1 VVSLHPPRV
10 CHCDIGH
17 GDYFSKR
24 KRFLPGFKRKKA
36 NSTQKALNLYN
47 AALVTPTYYVY
58 FTSATIVS
66 SAVLF
71 RGFKGSPIQILTVVL
86 GFLTICS
93 GVVLL
98 QLSKSAK
105 DVPDTAVFKG
115 DLDQMRTVAEQEE
128 PEYEPRAD
136 SIRAGGALLR
146 SLSKARNS
154 RHMEEIKRLQDEH
167 QNMAPIGENEQVEFD
182 GLRRRRTI
190 LLPGHPGFSPG
201 PAHTPSPLSQMHRR
215 KSVHPPLGMS
225 HFPDDEEGD
234 EQHNSDE
241 DVHPGFL
248 DHFRRKRVSKP
259 LPRTPTGER
268 VPMSPIKA
276 AHTMDESSEHT
287 SPQQPHIYGLPA
299 DLQHDQYPDT
309 SYKSPASPRIQWVS
323 GDRPPSRSG
332 TALSPAPPVP
342 PHNSKRQFSFQ
353 NVFRRPGSSNGG
365 ERDST
370 IRPVSRGGLSF
381 TGRKHGAGQQSG
393 DSTTEEERLGLVKG
407 DSSLSLHRRSDSPP
421 EYSDPEDAEWQ
432 FAGTSP
438 PVESPGPLD
447 VQQTRLP
454 QYPATSRTAVGRR
467 RDDSDDSTKEERG
480 GGSA

>member
-1 VVSLHPPRV
+1 MT
-10 CHCDIGH
+10 
-17 GDYFSKR
+17 
-24 KRFLPGFKRKKA
+24 

-71 RGFKGSPIQILTVVL
+71 RGFKGSVIQIITVVL

-146 SLSKARNS
+146 SISKARNS
-154 RHMEEIKRLQDEH
+154 RQLDEIKRLKDEQH
-167 QNMAPIGENEQVEFD
+167 MSMEPIGENERIEFD
-182 GLRRRRTI
+182 GLRRRRTV
-190 LLPGHPGFSPG
+190 LLPG
-201 PAHTPSPLSQMHRR
+201 HTPSPLSRMQTRQ
-215 KSVHPPLGMS
+215 SVHPPLGMS
-225 HFPDDEEGD
+225 HFPDEDEG
-234 EQHNSDE
+234 HHSDE

-276 AHTMDESSEHT
+276 ATSLSESSDRSST
-287 SPQQPHIYGLPA
+287 PQPHTYGLPPG
-299 DLQHDQYPDT
+299 LQREDNYADT
-309 SYKSPASPRIQWVS
+309 SYRSPASPRIQWVS
-323 GDRPPSRSG
+323 GDRPPSR
-332 TALSPAPPVP
+332 TTNNLSPPPPVP
-342 PHNSKRQFSFQ
+342 PHSAKRTFSFQ
-353 NVFRRPGSSNGG
+353 DVFRRPGSSGRDG
-365 ERDST
+365 ESST
-370 IRPVSRGGLSF
+370 KRPVSRSGLSF
-381 TGRKHGAGQQSG
+381 SNRKPNAGQQSG

-407 DSSLSLHRRSDSPP
+407 DSQNVLHPRSDSPP
-421 EYSDPEDAEWQ
+421 EYSDPEEEWQ
-432 FAGTSP
+432 IAGNSP
-438 PVESPGPLD
+438 PLETPGVLD

-454 QYPATSRTAVGRR
+454 EYTAGPESIRPVPGRWMTDTEDSREPSPPRR
-467 RDDSDDSTKEERG
+467 QDEPF
-480 GGSA
+480 GGSGRAF

>member
-1 VVSLHPPRV
+1 
-10 CHCDIGH
+10 
-17 GDYFSKR
+17 
-24 KRFLPGFKRKKA
+24 
-36 NSTQKALNLYN
+36 LNLYN

-71 RGFKGSPIQILTVVL
+71 RGFKGTPIQILTVVL

-146 SLSKARNS
+146 SLSKARSS
-154 RHMEEIKRLQDEH
+154 RHMEEIKRLQEE
-167 QNMAPIGENEQVEFD
+167 QLNMEPIGENEQIEFD
-182 GLRRRRTI
+182 GLRRRRTV
-190 LLPGHPGFSPG
+190 LLPGHPGFSPTV
-201 PAHTPSPLSQMHRR
+201 AHAPSPLSQMHRR

-225 HFPDDEEGD
+225 HFPDDDEGD

-241 DVHPGFL
+241 DVHPGFM

-268 VPMSPIKA
+268 VPMSPIKVAPNVSEA
-276 AHTMDESSEHT
+276 ADSSDTQLQHV
-287 SPQQPHIYGLPA
+287 YGLPS
-299 DLQHDQYPDT
+299 DLQRDQYVDT
-309 SYKSPASPRIQWVS
+309 SYNSPASPHIQWLS
-323 GDRPPSRSG
+323 GDRPPSRA
-332 TALSPAPPVP
+332 TNTLSPPPPVP
-342 PHNSKRQFSFQ
+342 PHNTKRQFSFQ
-353 NVFRRPGSSNGG
+353 NVFRRPGSAGG
-365 ERDST
+365 EREST
-370 IRPVSRGGLSF
+370 PRPVSRGGLSF
-381 TGRKHGAGQQSG
+381 VGRKHSGPQQSG

-407 DSSLSLHRRSDSPP
+407 DSSLSLNPRSESPP
-421 EYSDPEDAEWQ
+421 SYSDPDDAEWQ

-438 PVESPGPLD
+438 PADAPGPLD
-447 VQQTRLP
+447 VQQTSLP
-454 QYPATSRTAVGRR
+454 QYPATTRTEPGRR
-467 RDDSDDSTKEERG
+467 RNNTDDSTKDERG
-480 GGSA
+480 GSYTQV

>member
-1 VVSLHPPRV
+1 
-10 CHCDIGH
+10 
-17 GDYFSKR
+17 
-24 KRFLPGFKRKKA
+24 
-36 NSTQKALNLYN
+36 LNLYN

-154 RHMEEIKRLQDEH
+154 RQMEEIKRLQEEH
-167 QNMAPIGENEQVEFD
+167 LNMEPIGENEQIEFD

-190 LLPGHPGFSPG
+190 ILPGGHPGFSPS
-201 PAHTPSPLSQMHRR
+201 AAQHTPSPLSQMQRR
-215 KSVHPPLGMS
+215 KSIHPPLGMS
-225 HFPDDEEGD
+225 HFPDDDEEH
-234 EQHNSDE
+234 QNSDE

-268 VPMSPIKA
+268 VPMSPIKSGQSISEGS
-276 AHTMDESSEHT
+276 DRSST
-287 SPQQPHIYGLPA
+287 QQHVYGLPE
-299 DLQHDQYPDT
+299 DLQRDQYTDT
-309 SYKSPASPRIQWVS
+309 SYNSPASPHIQWLS
-323 GDRPPSRSG
+323 GDRPPSSG
-332 TALSPAPPVP
+332 LNTLSPPPPVP
-342 PHNSKRQFSFQ
+342 PHSAKRQFSFQ
-353 NVFRRPGSSNGG
+353 NVFKRPGSSTG

-370 IRPVSRGGLSF
+370 VRPISRGGLSF
-381 TGRKHGAGQQSG
+381 TGRKNSSNQQSG
-393 DSTTEEERLGLVKG
+393 DGTTEEERLGLVKG
-407 DSSLSLHRRSDSPP
+407 DSSLTLHPRSESPP
-421 EYSDPEDAEWQ
+421 EYSDPEEEWQ
-432 FAGTSP
+432 LAGSSP
-438 PVESPGPLD
+438 PAEAPGPLD
-447 VQQTRLP
+447 VQQTSLP
-454 QYPATSRTAVGRR
+454 QYPATSSPITGRR
-467 RDDSDDSTKEERG
+467 RGESEDSTKDERG
-480 GGSA
+480 RGHAL

>member
-1 VVSLHPPRV
+1 MYPSPIFWR
-10 CHCDIGH
+10 
-17 GDYFSKR
+17 R
-24 KRFLPGFKRKKA
+24 NA
-36 NSTQKALNLYN
+36 NRPQKALNLYN

-71 RGFKGSPIQILTVVL
+71 RGFKGTPIQILTVVL

-154 RHMEEIKRLQDEH
+154 RQMDEIKRLQEEH
-167 QNMAPIGENEQVEFD
+167 LNMEPIGENEQIEFD

-190 LLPGHPGFSPG
+190 LLPGHPGFSPTV
-201 PAHTPSPLSQMHRR
+201 AHSPSPLSQMHRR

-225 HFPDDEEGD
+225 HFPDDEGD

-241 DVHPGFL
+241 DVHPGFM

-268 VPMSPIKA
+268 VPMSPIKNA
-276 AHTMDESSEHT
+276 PTISESAEGSST
-287 SPQQPHIYGLPA
+287 QQSHVYGLPS
-299 DLQHDQYPDT
+299 DLQHDHYVDT
-309 SYKSPASPRIQWVS
+309 SYKSPTSPHIQFA
-323 GDRPPSRSG
+323 GERPPSRAAN
-332 TALSPAPPVP
+332 TLSPPPPVP
-342 PHNSKRQFSFQ
+342 PHSAKRQFSFQ
-353 NVFRRPGSSNGG
+353 NVFRRPGSSGG
-365 ERDST
+365 DRDST
-370 IRPVSRGGLSF
+370 PRPVSRGGLSF
-381 TGRKHGAGQQSG
+381 VGRKHSGTQQSG

-407 DSSLSLHRRSDSPP
+407 DSSLSLGPRSESPP
-421 EYSDPEDAEWQ
+421 EYSDPDDAEWQ

-438 PVESPGPLD
+438 PSDGPGPLD
-447 VQQTRLP
+447 VQQTALP
-454 QYPATSRTAVGRR
+454 QYPATSRIEPGRR
-467 RDDSDDSTKEERG
+467 RDSTDDSARDKRG
-480 GGSA
+480 SSHARV